1 MAPDDTTDYTRTTR
15 SLDRV
20 GLILGARV
28 RRGEPL
34 AALTTYKVG
43 GRAALFLRARSIDDL
58 HAAANVLR
66 EHDVPVLVIG
76 RGSNLLVAD
85 EGFPGLVITLGD
97 FADTIDLPQPGDRA
111 YVTAGANVALPV
123 LARRCSAHGLTGM
136 EWAVGVPG
144 SVGGAVRM
152 NAGGHGSDMASS
164 LTLAK
169 VFHLRKGIVANV
181 AARDLGLR
189 FRGSDLQP
197 HHVVLS
203 ASVELSW
210 GDAAASEREMAE
222 IVRWRRENQPGG
234 HNAGSVFVNP
244 ASGDRSA
251 GAIIDSLGL
260 RGLRIGSAEVS
271 MKHANFIQVD
281 DGGRAEHVALLM
293 AEVRRRVRAATG
305 IDLRSEIKL
314 VGFDP
319 ELAAEAGASVLDAG
333 TGGGSATSGT
343 SRLEQVFGGGVRD
356 PSITMSAITP
366 PIPEAV
372 REELRELFADD
383 TEEVTNG
390 DGDSAMQNNDAT
402 SSSDVSSFDDDTLI
416 EDASS
421 RDMSS
426 DDVSFA
432 GDDTVL
438 DDASSAE
445 DDALLDDVSS
455 ADDVL
460 LDETDVDDASRDDA
474 SADMTNVVSITDV
487 TVDTRADAG
496 RATGTGDT
504 ETDSALVVIDDE
516 SLRLPHERAEGSAA
530 GSAAI
535 LAFPPTEPQERPRRG
550 ARFARRLRPNLLV
563 VSVGVLGVLLLG
575 MIVLASPLF
584 GVRRVDVTG
593 AQYVDAEVLAR
604 VEESMRGTSVFTVD
618 LDSARR
624 RIEGDPW
631 VKSARLRWYLP
642 DRVVIDIVER
652 TPVAWF
658 VGVDNRSRVLDM
670 DGRVLAVED
679 GQPVGYRRIS
689 GVGPNL
695 TPGST
700 AAPIYRAAAQLAVSM
715 PEELDRRVETV
726 AVLSPEMLGATL
738 RGGTEIVFGAPNDL
752 RNKIMQVVVILR
764 RQDPA
769 TIARIDVSGGQPI
782 VTSR

>member
-1 MAPDDTTDYTRTTR
+1 VAPDDTTDYTRTTR

-76 RGSNLLVAD
+76 RGSNLLVSD

-271 MKHANFIQVD
+271 TKHANFIQVD

-293 AEVRRRVRAATG
+293 AEVRRRVRAETG

-319 ELAAEAGASVLDAG
+319 ELAAEAGASVPVTD
-333 TGGGSATSGT
+333 TGGGSATAGT

-372 REELRELFADD
+372 RDELRELFADD
-383 TEEVTNG
+383 DEAGTSD
-390 DGDSAMQNNDAT
+390 DGDDRTRGDTDRDDTGRGDDTELAGDTELA
-402 SSSDVSSFDDDTLI
+402 DDTLI
-416 EDASS
+416 DGVSS
-421 RDMSS
+421 VDDTDLTNTDVTYSDETSS
-426 DDVSFA
+426 DVTYTDGTNIVSI
-432 GDDTVL
+432 T
-438 DDASSAE
+438 
-445 DDALLDDVSS
+445 
-455 ADDVL
+455 
-460 LDETDVDDASRDDA
+460 DA
-474 SADMTNVVSITDV
+474 SADARSDASHDEGAGDV
-487 TVDTRADAG
+487 ASDTG
-496 RATGTGDT
+496 
-504 ETDSALVVIDDE
+504 LVVIDDE

-535 LAFPPTEPQERPRRG
+535 LAFPPTEPHERPRRG

-575 MIVLASPLF
+575 MIILASPLF

-726 AVLSPEMLGATL
+726 AVLSPELLGATL

>member
-66 EHDVPVLVIG
+66 EHDVPVLVVG

-85 EGFPGLVITLGD
+85 DGFPGLVITLGD
-97 FADTIDLPQPGDRA
+97 FADTIDLPAPGDRA

-164 LTLAK
+164 LALAK

-189 FRGSDLQP
+189 FRGSDLQS

-210 GDAAASEREMAE
+210 GDAAASEREMAD

-293 AEVRRRVRAATG
+293 ADVRRRVRDATG

-319 ELAAEAGASVLDAG
+319 ELAAEAGANIAD
-333 TGGGSATSGT
+333 TTIGGSSV

-372 REELRELFADD
+372 RDELRELFADD
-383 TEEVTNG
+383 TRDDMAAPGIPADVVDAATPD
-390 DGDSAMQNNDAT
+390 DGARRDDT
-402 SSSDVSSFDDDTLI
+402 RLDDTFLDDTLLDDGVI
-416 EDASS
+416 DDTHGDDTFLDDESPDRTVAAGDDDVADNVHANVISLDASS
-421 RDMSS
+421 
-426 DDVSFA
+426 
-432 GDDTVL
+432 
-438 DDASSAE
+438 
-445 DDALLDDVSS
+445 
-455 ADDVL
+455 
-460 LDETDVDDASRDDA
+460 
-474 SADMTNVVSITDV
+474 
-487 TVDTRADAG
+487 
-496 RATGTGDT
+496 GTGRVDESG
-504 ETDSALVVIDDE
+504 ETALVVIDDE
-516 SLRLPHERAEGSAA
+516 SLRLPHERTEGSA
-530 GSAAI
+530 SI
-535 LAFPPTEPQERPRRG
+535 LSFPPTAPEERPRRG
-550 ARFARRLRPNLLV
+550 ARMARRLRPNLLV
-563 VSVGVLGVLLLG
+563 VSVGILGVLLIG

-593 AQYVDAEVLAR
+593 ARYIDTDVLAR

-624 RIEGDPW
+624 RLEGDPW

-658 VGVDNRSRVLDM
+658 VGVDNRARVLDM
-670 DGRVLAVED
+670 DGQVVAVED

-726 AVLSPEMLGATL
+726 AVLSPELLGATL

-752 RNKIMQVVVILR
+752 RNKLMQVVVILR

-782 VTSR
+782 VTTR

>member
-1 MAPDDTTDYTRTTR
+1 
-15 SLDRV
+15 
-20 GLILGARV
+20 
-28 RRGEPL
+28 
-34 AALTTYKVG
+34 
-43 GRAALFLRARSIDDL
+43 
-58 HAAANVLR
+58 
-66 EHDVPVLVIG
+66 VPVT
-76 RGSNLLVAD
+76 D
-85 EGFPGLVITLGD
+85 
-97 FADTIDLPQPGDRA
+97 
-111 YVTAGANVALPV
+111 
-123 LARRCSAHGLTGM
+123 
-136 EWAVGVPG
+136 
-144 SVGGAVRM
+144 
-152 NAGGHGSDMASS
+152 
-164 LTLAK
+164 
-169 VFHLRKGIVANV
+169 
-181 AARDLGLR
+181 
-189 FRGSDLQP
+189 
-197 HHVVLS
+197 
-203 ASVELSW
+203 
-210 GDAAASEREMAE
+210 
-222 IVRWRRENQPGG
+222 
-234 HNAGSVFVNP
+234 
-244 ASGDRSA
+244 
-251 GAIIDSLGL
+251 
-260 RGLRIGSAEVS
+260 
-271 MKHANFIQVD
+271 
-281 DGGRAEHVALLM
+281 
-293 AEVRRRVRAATG
+293 
-305 IDLRSEIKL
+305 
-314 VGFDP
+314 
-319 ELAAEAGASVLDAG
+319 
-333 TGGGSATSGT
+333 TGGGSATAGT

-372 REELRELFADD
+372 RDELRELFADD
-383 TEEVTNG
+383 DEAGTSDGGDDRTRGDTDRDDTGRGDDTELAG
-390 DGDSAMQNNDAT
+390 DTELA
-402 SSSDVSSFDDDTLI
+402 DDTLI
-416 EDASS
+416 DGVSS
-421 RDMSS
+421 VDDTDLTNTDVTYSDETSS
-426 DDVSFA
+426 DVTYTDGTNIVSI
-432 GDDTVL
+432 T
-438 DDASSAE
+438 
-445 DDALLDDVSS
+445 
-455 ADDVL
+455 
-460 LDETDVDDASRDDA
+460 DA
-474 SADMTNVVSITDV
+474 SADARSDASHDEGAGDV
-487 TVDTRADAG
+487 ASDTG
-496 RATGTGDT
+496 
-504 ETDSALVVIDDE
+504 LVVIDDE

-535 LAFPPTEPQERPRRG
+535 LAFPPTEPHERPRRG

-575 MIVLASPLF
+575 MIILASPLF

-604 VEESMRGTSVFTVD
+604 VEESMRGTSVFTGD

-631 VKSARLRWYLP
+631 VKIARLRWYLP

-726 AVLSPEMLGATL
+726 AVLSPELLGATL

>member
-1 MAPDDTTDYTRTTR
+1 VAPDDTTDYTRTTR

-76 RGSNLLVAD
+76 RGSNLLVSD

-271 MKHANFIQVD
+271 TKHAN
-281 DGGRAEHVALLM
+281 RTAH
-293 AEVRRRVRAATG
+293 
-305 IDLRSEIKL
+305 
-314 VGFDP
+314 
-319 ELAAEAGASVLDAG
+319 
-333 TGGGSATSGT
+333 GGSAPQGARGDRHRPAQRDQARRIR
-343 SRLEQVFGGGVRD
+343 SRARRRGGSECARHRYGWRLCHCGHV
-356 PSITMSAITP
+356 A
-366 PIPEAV
+366 
-372 REELRELFADD
+372 
-383 TEEVTNG
+383 
-390 DGDSAMQNNDAT
+390 
-402 SSSDVSSFDDDTLI
+402 
-416 EDASS
+416 
-421 RDMSS
+421 
-426 DDVSFA
+426 
-432 GDDTVL
+432 
-438 DDASSAE
+438 
-445 DDALLDDVSS
+445 
-455 ADDVL
+455 
-460 LDETDVDDASRDDA
+460 
-474 SADMTNVVSITDV
+474 
-487 TVDTRADAG
+487 TRA
-496 RATGTGDT
+496 
-504 ETDSALVVIDDE
+504 
-516 SLRLPHERAEGSAA
+516 
-530 GSAAI
+530 
-535 LAFPPTEPQERPRRG
+535 
-550 ARFARRLRPNLLV
+550 
-563 VSVGVLGVLLLG
+563 
-575 MIVLASPLF
+575 
-584 GVRRVDVTG
+584 GVRRG
-593 AQYVDAEVLAR
+593 
-604 VEESMRGTSVFTVD
+604 
-618 LDSARR
+618 SAR
-624 RIEGDPW
+624 
-631 VKSARLRWYLP
+631 S
-642 DRVVIDIVER
+642 
-652 TPVAWF
+652 
-658 VGVDNRSRVLDM
+658 VDHDECDHATDSRSR
-670 DGRVLAVED
+670 
-679 GQPVGYRRIS
+679 
-689 GVGPNL
+689 
-695 TPGST
+695 T
-700 AAPIYRAAAQLAVSM
+700 
-715 PEELDRRVETV
+715 
-726 AVLSPEMLGATL
+726 
-738 RGGTEIVFGAPNDL
+738 
-752 RNKIMQVVVILR
+752 
-764 RQDPA
+764 
-769 TIARIDVSGGQPI
+769 
-782 VTSR
+782 

>member
-1 MAPDDTTDYTRTTR
+1 MVPDDTTDYTRTTR

-43 GRAALFLRARSIDDL
+43 GSAALYLRARSIDDL

-66 EHDVPVLVIG
+66 DHDVPVLVIG
-76 RGSNLLVAD
+76 RGSNLLVSD

-97 FADTIDLPQPGDRA
+97 FADAIDLPAPGERA
-111 YVTAGANVALPV
+111 YVTAGANVLLPV
-123 LARRCSAHGLTGM
+123 LARRCGAHGLTGM

-144 SVGGAVRM
+144 SIGGAVRM

-181 AARDLGLR
+181 TARDLGLR
-189 FRGSDLQP
+189 FRGSDLQS

-210 GDAAASEREMAE
+210 GNVAASEREMAE
-222 IVRWRRENQPGG
+222 IVRWRREHQPGG

-271 MKHANFIQVD
+271 TKHANFIQVD

-293 AEVRRRVRAATG
+293 AEVRRRVHDATG

-319 ELAAEAGASVLDAG
+319 ELAADAGATVADAAP
-333 TGGGSATSGT
+333 TTDT
-343 SRLEQVFGGGVRD
+343 SRLEQVFGGGMRD
-356 PSITMSAITP
+356 PSITMSALTP
-366 PIPEAV
+366 PIPDAV
-372 REELRELFADD
+372 REELRELFADATSD
-383 TEEVTNG
+383 TPRPEETG
-390 DGDSAMQNNDAT
+390 ALMGDAT
-402 SSSDVSSFDDDTLI
+402 GGDLRTGGNDPDFVVVDD
-416 EDASS
+416 
-421 RDMSS
+421 
-426 DDVSFA
+426 
-432 GDDTVL
+432 
-438 DDASSAE
+438 
-445 DDALLDDVSS
+445 
-455 ADDVL
+455 ADDVADDDD
-460 LDETDVDDASRDDA
+460 DEGRNIEDDVDGVTAGVTVGVGNGGGDSGEYVVDRGDIGGAEGDLTDASVA
-474 SADMTNVVSITDV
+474 S
-487 TVDTRADAG
+487 G
-496 RATGTGDT
+496 P
-504 ETDSALVVIDDE
+504 VVINDDE
-516 SLRLPHERAEGSAA
+516 LRLPHERTE

-535 LAFPPTEPQERPRRG
+535 LTFAPTVPTQREGRRV
-550 ARFARRLRPNLLV
+550 RLRRRIRPNLLL
-563 VSVGVLGVLLLG
+563 VSVSVLGLLLVG

-584 GVRRVDVTG
+584 GVRQIDVNG
-593 AQYVDAEVLAR
+593 ARYVDTQLLSR

-624 RIEGDPW
+624 RLEGDPW
-631 VKSARLRWYLP
+631 VRSARLNWYLP
-642 DRVVIDIVER
+642 DRVVIDIAER

-658 VGVDNRSRVLDM
+658 VGVDNRARIIDM
-670 DGRVLAVED
+670 DGQVLAVED

-695 TPGST
+695 TPGSL
-700 AAPIYRAAAQLAVSM
+700 AAPVYRAAAQVAISL
-715 PEELDRRVETV
+715 PDELDRRVESITV
-726 AVLSPEMLGATL
+726 YSPDSLGLAL
-738 RGGTEIVFGAPNDL
+738 RGDTEVIFGSPNDL
-752 RNKIMQVVVILR
+752 RNKMSQALVALR

-769 TIARIDVSGGQPI
+769 TIARIDVSGGQPVI
-782 VTSR
+782 TSR